1 MSSMVKVAV
10 VVLALP
16 QSSVAVKVTLA
27 LPVAPQR
34 SLNALKSLVQV
45 TLLHSSV
52 AAAPP
57 LLANQA
63 LISAILPEPSHS
75 TVKSLLV
82 TVIVGAVLSST
93 VIVAVVC
100 AVLPQS
106 SVAVKVTSTVPVSPH
121 KSLKSPG
128 A

>member
-57 LLANQA
+57 LLASQA
-63 LISAILPEPSHS
+63 FSSVVLPAPSHS
-75 TVKSLLV
+75 TVWSEALV
-82 TVIVGAVLSST
+82 VMVGGVLSST